1 MKYVGVKTTGELK
14 LHEVKEPQTDEI
26 YMAVE
31 DTKLGA
37 VPIRPYEFAKWDGQ
51 KWIKVDNVELATT
64 LDIKNVEDEFAA
76 IIPDDASKENKLVTE
91 NGDKMEVSAAAFNE
105 LNARL
110 TAIESAITSGNIGS
124 VIADSI
130 DTQTLLVGGSDLE
143 ARVAAIEAV
152 LTNNNLRTAAAPA
165 ASFTK
170 SVSVDNLDLQVED
183 KTEVTETKKAIED
196 NIMEE
201 K

>member
-1 MKYVGVKTTGELK
+1 MIRKIVEGREYESQMIGELFFD
-14 LHEVKEPQTDEI
+14 KEPKEDSFNPVTSDGI
-26 YMAVE
+26 FKALGGCSSVE
-31 DTKLGA
+31 EKL
-37 VPIRPYEFAKWDGQ
+37 
-51 KWIKVDNVELATT
+51 KV
-64 LDIKNVEDEFAA
+64 I
-76 IIPDDASKENKLVTE
+76 
-91 NGDKMEVSAAAFNE
+91 AAALND

-110 TAIESAITSGNIGS
+110 AAIESVAADNNIGS

-170 SVSVDNLDLQVED
+170 SVSVDNLDLQAED

>member
-1 MKYVGVKTTGELK
+1 MYRKKINDSNFKPIMMGEIEYDQVPK
-14 LHEVKEPQTDEI
+14 KGSFDPVTSDGI
-26 YMAVE
+26 FRA
-31 DTKLGA
+31 LGNCSNLDDK
-37 VPIRPYEFAKWDGQ
+37 F
-51 KWIKVDNVELATT
+51 KV
-64 LDIKNVEDEFAA
+64 I
-76 IIPDDASKENKLVTE
+76 
-91 NGDKMEVSAAAFNE
+91 AAALNDI
-105 LNARL
+105 NARL
-110 TAIESAITSGNIGS
+110 AALESVVADSNIGS

-130 DTQTLLVGGSDLE
+130 DTQTLFVGGSDLE

-165 ASFTK
+165 ASLTK
-170 SVSVDNLDLQVED
+170 SVSVDNLDLQEGD

>member
-1 MKYVGVKTTGELK
+1 MIRKIVEGREYESQMIGELFFD
-14 LHEVKEPQTDEI
+14 KEPKEGSFNPVTSDGI
-26 YMAVE
+26 FRA
-31 DTKLGA
+31 LGNCSNLDDK
-37 VPIRPYEFAKWDGQ
+37 F
-51 KWIKVDNVELATT
+51 KV
-64 LDIKNVEDEFAA
+64 I
-76 IIPDDASKENKLVTE
+76 
-91 NGDKMEVSAAAFNE
+91 AAA
-105 LNARL
+105 LNDINSRL
-110 TAIESAITSGNIGS
+110 AALESVVADSNIGS

-130 DTQTLLVGGSDLE
+130 DTQTLFVGGSDLE

-165 ASFTK
+165 ASLTK
-170 SVSVDNLDLQVED
+170 SVSVDNLDLQEGD

>member
-1 MKYVGVKTTGELK
+1 MIRKTIKGGDFKSQMVGELVFDQVPEEGSFNPVTSDGIFKALGGSSSVEEK
-14 LHEVKEPQTDEI
+14 L
-26 YMAVE
+26 
-31 DTKLGA
+31 
-37 VPIRPYEFAKWDGQ
+37 
-51 KWIKVDNVELATT
+51 KV
-64 LDIKNVEDEFAA
+64 I
-76 IIPDDASKENKLVTE
+76 
-91 NGDKMEVSAAAFNE
+91 AAA
-105 LNARL
+105 LNDINSRL
-110 TAIESAITSGNIGS
+110 AALESVVADSNIGS

-130 DTQTLLVGGSDLE
+130 DTQTLFVGGSDLE

-165 ASFTK
+165 ASLTK
-170 SVSVDNLDLQVED
+170 SVSVDNLDLQEGD

>member
-1 MKYVGVKTTGELK
+1 MIRKIVEGREFESQMIGELFFDK
-14 LHEVKEPQTDEI
+14 KPKEDSFNTVTSDGI
-26 YMAVE
+26 FRA
-31 DTKLGA
+31 LGNCSNLDDK
-37 VPIRPYEFAKWDGQ
+37 F
-51 KWIKVDNVELATT
+51 KV
-64 LDIKNVEDEFAA
+64 I
-76 IIPDDASKENKLVTE
+76 
-91 NGDKMEVSAAAFNE
+91 AAALND

-110 TAIESAITSGNIGS
+110 DALESVAANNNIGS

-130 DTQTLLVGGSDLE
+130 DTQTLFVGGSDLE

-165 ASFTK
+165 PSFTK
-170 SVSVDNLDLQVED
+170 SVPVDNIDLQVEVD

-196 NIMEE
+196 NVMEE

>member
-1 MKYVGVKTTGELK
+1 MIRKIVEGREFESQMIGELFFD
-14 LHEVKEPQTDEI
+14 KEPKEGSFNTVTSDGIFKALGGCSSVDE
-26 YMAVE
+26 
-31 DTKLGA
+31 KL
-37 VPIRPYEFAKWDGQ
+37 
-51 KWIKVDNVELATT
+51 KV
-64 LDIKNVEDEFAA
+64 I
-76 IIPDDASKENKLVTE
+76 
-91 NGDKMEVSAAAFNE
+91 AAALND

-110 TAIESAITSGNIGS
+110 AALESVASDNNIGS

-143 ARVAAIEAV
+143 ARVAAIEAI

-165 ASFTK
+165 SLTK
-170 SVSVDNLDLQVED
+170 SVSVDNLGLQP
-183 KTEVTETKKAIED
+183 EVTEPKKTIED

>member
-1 MKYVGVKTTGELK
+1 MPYAVLENDCDTRAKGAFASVFVKGEFNIDKLFFADGLSKNDLDNIVYNGSGTGLVFK
-14 LHEVKEPQTDEI
+14 
-26 YMAVE
+26 
-31 DTKLGA
+31 
-37 VPIRPYEFAKWDGQ
+37 PY
-51 KWIKVDNVELATT
+51 NYS
-64 LDIKNVEDEFAA
+64 LDFSPKSNEYEN
-76 IIPDDASKENKLVTE
+76 IIPEDASEENKLVTE
-91 NGDKMEVSAAAFNE
+91 NGDQMKVSAAAFND

-110 TAIESAITSGNIGS
+110 AAIESVVADNNIGS

-152 LTNNNLRTAAAPA
+152 LANNNLRTAAAPA

-183 KTEVTETKKAIED
+183 KTEIKETKKAIED